1 MSTIN
6 AINPKI
12 DLSVRVFDE
21 FYNFSEQVPAT
32 EYDIVYSFFRSVFTT
47 AEAAGNFTVSLF
59 RIASKTQTPV
69 LDLLN
74 QMEDQTQIEVTSTLS
89 YYLNNLRSPATLLGV
104 GATVTPNYYTA
115 RNVRP

>member
-1 MSTIN
+1 
-6 AINPKI
+6 
-12 DLSVRVFDE
+12 
-21 FYNFSEQVPAT
+21 VPAS

-47 AEAAGNFTVSLF
+47 ADAAGNFTVSLF
-59 RIASKTQTPV
+59 RIASQTQTPV

-74 QMEDQTQIEVTSTLS
+74 EMEDKTQIEVTSTLS

>member
-21 FYNFSEQVPAT
+21 FYNFSEQVPAS

-47 AEAAGNFTVSLF
+47 ADAAGNFTVSLF
-59 RIASKTQTPV
+59 RIASQTQTPV
-69 LDLLN
+69 LDLLTE
-74 QMEDQTQIEVTSTLS
+74 MEDKTQIEVTSTLS